1 MGEVIVRVIDA
12 YIYHYNEDKLR
23 FLILK
28 RSKKKIYEY
37 LWQGVAGKIEKGENA
52 SQTAI
57 RELKEENLIE
67 EETSLTEFSE
77 KCFKLGLNEYLKKL
91 YYYSTDFR

>member
-1 MGEVIVRVIDA
+1 MSCDNDTVNYVFNNDYVFNNYRE
-12 YIYHYNEDKLR
+12 LTTT
-23 FLILK
+23 L
-28 RSKKKIYEY
+28 
-37 LWQGVAGKIEKGENA
+37 
-52 SQTAI
+52 

>member
-1 MGEVIVRVIDA
+1 MSSNDDTLNYVFNNDYVLNNYREITSV
-12 YIYHYNEDKLR
+12 L
-23 FLILK
+23 
-28 RSKKKIYEY
+28 
-37 LWQGVAGKIEKGENA
+37 
-52 SQTAI
+52 
-57 RELKEENLIE
+57 RELKEEKLIE

>member
-1 MGEVIVRVIDA
+1 MSCDNDTVNYVFNNDYVFNNYRELTSA
-12 YIYHYNEDKLR
+12 L
-23 FLILK
+23 
-28 RSKKKIYEY
+28 
-37 LWQGVAGKIEKGENA
+37 
-52 SQTAI
+52 
-57 RELKEENLIE
+57 RELKEEKLIE

>member
-1 MGEVIVRVIDA
+1 MSCDNDTVNYVFNNDYVFNNYRE
-12 YIYHYNEDKLR
+12 LTTT
-23 FLILK
+23 L
-28 RSKKKIYEY
+28 
-37 LWQGVAGKIEKGENA
+37 
-52 SQTAI
+52 

-91 YYYSTDFR
+91 YY

>member
-1 MGEVIVRVIDA
+1 MSCDNDTVNYVFNNDYVFNNYRE
-12 YIYHYNEDKLR
+12 LTTT
-23 FLILK
+23 L
-28 RSKKKIYEY
+28 
-37 LWQGVAGKIEKGENA
+37 
-52 SQTAI
+52 
-57 RELKEENLIE
+57 RELKEEKLIE

>member
-1 MGEVIVRVIDA
+1 MSSNDDTLNYVFNNDYVLNNYREITSA
-12 YIYHYNEDKLR
+12 L
-23 FLILK
+23 
-28 RSKKKIYEY
+28 
-37 LWQGVAGKIEKGENA
+37 
-52 SQTAI
+52 
-57 RELKEENLIE
+57 RELKEEKLIE

>member
-1 MGEVIVRVIDA
+1 MSCDNNTVNYVFNNDYVFNNYRE
-12 YIYHYNEDKLR
+12 LTTT
-23 FLILK
+23 L
-28 RSKKKIYEY
+28 
-37 LWQGVAGKIEKGENA
+37 
-52 SQTAI
+52 

-77 KCFKLGLNEYLKKL
+77 ECFKLGLNEYLKKL